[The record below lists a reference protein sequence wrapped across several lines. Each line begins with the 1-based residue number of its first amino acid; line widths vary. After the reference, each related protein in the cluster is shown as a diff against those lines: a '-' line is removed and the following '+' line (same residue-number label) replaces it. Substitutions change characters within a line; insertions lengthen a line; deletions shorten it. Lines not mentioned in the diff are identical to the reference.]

1 MKREYRHILHNFD
14 LSYKEAKT
22 LSDAEDLLQQM
33 HDDITTSECVYD
45 EDLLYVIDQALEALG
60 KCNPRLNVEISLEEK
75 EEEEE

>member
-1 MKREYRHILHNFD
+1 MTREYRRILENFD

-33 HDDITTSECVYD
+33 HNDITTSECAYD

-60 KCNPRLNVEISLEEK
+60 KCNPRLNVEISLECK
-75 EEEEE
+75 EEEK

>member
-33 HDDITTSECVYD
+33 HDDIEALESEYD
-45 EDLLYVIDQALEALG
+45 TDLLEVIEHALYQLEV
-60 KCNPRLNVEISLEEK
+60 CNSRLNVNITIEK
-75 EEEEE
+75 

>member
-1 MKREYRHILHNFD
+1 MKKEYRHVLHNFE

-45 EDLLYVIDQALEALG
+45 EDLLDVVNKALYALG
-60 KCNPRLNVEISLEEK
+60 VCNPRLNVEISLENGEDDND
-75 EEEEE
+75 